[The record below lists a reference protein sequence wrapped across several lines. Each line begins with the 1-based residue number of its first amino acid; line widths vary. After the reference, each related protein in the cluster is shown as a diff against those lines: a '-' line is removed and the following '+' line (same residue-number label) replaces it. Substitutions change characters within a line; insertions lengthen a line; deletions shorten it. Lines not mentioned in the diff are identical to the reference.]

1 LGVPET
7 ALAKDIEKQIY
18 RLFAVCIFLAT
29 ASLIIPR
36 FVPNPDGSF
45 AGASSAILT
54 FLILLGVTLIF
65 SLYLLIRTVQEYSD
79 LSALAKIAGIAPGLV
94 LIATMMG
101 LFGFLRF

>member
-1 LGVPET
+1 M
-7 ALAKDIEKQIY
+7 AKYTEKQIY

-54 FLILLGVTLIF
+54 FLIMLGVTLLF
-65 SLYLLIRTVQEYSD
+65 SLYLLIVTIQRYRN
-79 LSALAKIAGIAPGLV
+79 LSTLARIAGIAPGLV
-94 LIATMMG
+94 LIAAMIG
-101 LFGFLRF
+101 LFGLLRF